1 MNVTI
6 EIKFTDGLITT
17 LDNIDYDILVA
28 MYDKLESEK
37 VVIWSFSNKDIIFN
51 MRNVETIVVI
61 KE

>member
-37 VVIWSFSNKDIIFN
+37 VVIWRFSNKDIIFN